1 MSDAIIVALITAG
14 ASVLCNILLT
24 RKTARE
30 SEVKRAVEQQI
41 VNDRLSNIERKLDIH
56 NGYAE
61 KIGDIQTSMAVMAN
75 EIKNLKG
82 A

>member
-1 MSDAIIVALITAG
+1 MTDAVVVALITAA
-14 ASVLCNILLT
+14 ASVLCNVLVM
-24 RKTARE
+24 RKTSQDADI
-30 SEVKRAVEQQI
+30 KRAVFEQA
-41 VNDRLSNIERKLDIH
+41 VNDRLSTIERKLDTH

-75 EIKNLKG
+75 EIQNLKG